1 MFLYLEIQSAMT
13 KWNSFPRDVDTQ
25 IAEAKT
31 RMFSR
36 EWLEKPDADGGFPT
50 NGDRF
55 AAQELT
61 KRRDKEGY
69 TRKGFMLQ
77 AIAAGWHNKSAKQ
90 IDEIAN
96 GIGRDRIQ
104 VIHGVI
110 DPLITV
116 PHGEVLVME
125 LGGEERG
132 ITRMFFD
139 DASHA
144 LIWEKQAEVN
154 SAISRLID
162 KTEAMP

>member
-1 MFLYLEIQSAMT
+1 MQSSVA
-13 KWNSFPRDVDTQ
+13 KPSSFPSDVDTQ
-25 IAEAKT
+25 IAEAKS
-31 RMFSR
+31 RMFSKT
-36 EWLEKPDADGGFPT
+36 WLEKPDADRMFPT

-61 KRRDKEGY
+61 KRRDTEGY

-77 AIAAGWHNKSAKQ
+77 AIAAGWHSKSAKQ
-90 IDEIAN
+90 IDEIAD
-96 GIGRDRIQ
+96 GVGRDRIQ
-104 VIHGVI
+104 VIHGVK

-116 PHGEVLVME
+116 PHGEVLVKE

-132 ITRMFFD
+132 ITRVFFD

-144 LIWEKQAEVN
+144 LISEKCTEVN
-154 SAISRLID
+154 SAISSLID